1 MKQLILSTVSRTI
14 MKKVL
19 AASLLLLASLSQG
32 HPVKSLTS
40 KQLVITNVTVIDV
53 TGAPASPDMT
63 VVITG
68 DRITEIGPAKS
79 VRAPGDAQIVSGAGK
94 YLIPG
99 LWDMHVHWYLKDYLP
114 LFLANGVT
122 GIRQMWGMPMHH
134 QWRREQQTGTLLGP
148 RMVVASPIVDGPNPI
163 WQGSVSVTT
172 EAQAREAVNKARQDG
187 ADFIKIYTRLTRDA
201 FFAIA
206 DETRKLGIPFA
217 GHIPQSV
224 TVAEASEAG
233 QKSIEHL
240 TGILTACS
248 SREEELRK
256 ELASATSA
264 NPSQF
269 SSARFRQI
277 SQSTLETFNAE
288 KASALFALLKRNH
301 TWQCPTLTVLRS
313 GAFLADPGFR
323 EDARLKYMPSSVRT
337 QWDPTKD
344 FRFRNRTEEDNRL
357 SRMGFR
363 KQMEIIRPMRQA
375 GVEFI
380 AGTDVLNPYCFPG
393 FSLHDE
399 LALLV
404 EAGLTPLEAL
414 QAATINA
421 ARYQSKEKEL
431 GTVEKGKLADLVLLD
446 SNPLDKITNT
456 QKINAILMNGKLISK
471 AEIERMLQS
480 IEAAAQR

>member
-1 MKQLILSTVSRTI
+1 
-14 MKKVL
+14 MKKIL
-19 AASLLLLASLSQG
+19 AASLLILVTVSQG
-32 HPVKSLTS
+32 HPAKSIS
-40 KQLVITNVTVIDV
+40 AKQLVITNVTVIDV
-53 TGAPASPDMT
+53 TGAPAASDMT

-68 DRITEIGPAKS
+68 DRITEIGPAKT
-79 VRAPGDAQIVSGAGK
+79 VRAPKDAQVVSGAGK
-94 YLIPG
+94 FLIPG

-134 QWRREQQTGTLLGP
+134 QWRREVESGRLLGP
-148 RMVVASPIVDGPNPI
+148 RLLIASPIVDGPNPI
-163 WQGSVSVTT
+163 WAGSVSVANET
-172 EAQAREAVNKARQDG
+172 QAREAVNKARHDG

-217 GHIPQSV
+217 GHIPQSI
-224 TVAEASEAG
+224 TVAEASDAG

-240 TGILTACS
+240 TGILMACS

-256 ELASATSA
+256 ELAAATSA
-264 NPSQF
+264 NPAQF
-269 SSARFRQI
+269 SSAQFRRI
-277 SQSTLETFNAE
+277 NQSIWESYSAE
-288 KASALFALLKRNH
+288 KAEALFARLKRNQ
-301 TWQCPTLTVLRS
+301 TWQCPTITVLRS
-313 GAFLADPGFR
+313 GAFLADPSFR
-323 EDARLKYMPSSVRT
+323 DDPRLKYMPQSVRM

-344 FRFRNRTEEDNRL
+344 FRFKNRTEADHQMARL
-357 SRMGFR
+357 GFR
-363 KQMEIIRPMRQA
+363 RQVEIIGPMRKA

-404 EAGLTPLEAL
+404 EAGLSPLEAL

-421 ARYQSKEKEL
+421 ARFQSKEKEL
-431 GTVEKGKLADLVLLD
+431 GTVEKGKLADLVLLEAD
-446 SNPLDKITNT
+446 PLQNIANT
-456 QKINAILMNGKLISK
+456 QKINAVIVNGKLINKS
-471 AEIERMLQS
+471 EIEKMLQS
-480 IEAAAQR
+480 IEVAAQGK

>member
-1 MKQLILSTVSRTI
+1 MI
-14 MKKVL
+14 KKII
-19 AASLLLLASLSQG
+19 AASLLLSASLSQG
-32 HPVKSLTS
+32 HPAKSLTS
-40 KQLVITNVTVIDV
+40 KQLVITNVTIIDV
-53 TGAPASPDMT
+53 TGAPAASYMT

-68 DRITEIGPAKS
+68 DRITDVGPTKS
-79 VRAPGDAQIVSGAGK
+79 LRAPKDAQVVSGAGK

-134 QWRREQQTGTLLGP
+134 QWRKEQQSGSLFGP
-148 RMVVASPIVDGPNPI
+148 RMFIASPIVDGPNPI
-163 WQGSVSVTT
+163 WQGSVSVTN
-172 EAQAREAVNKARQDG
+172 EAQAREAVNKVRQDG

-206 DETRKLGIPFA
+206 DETKKLGITFA
-217 GHIPQSV
+217 GHVPQSV
-224 TVAEASEAG
+224 TVAEASDAG

-240 TGILTACS
+240 TGILLACS
-248 SREEELRK
+248 SREDELRR
-256 ELASATSA
+256 ELVSATSA

-269 SSARFRQI
+269 SAPRLRQI
-277 SQSTLETFNAE
+277 NRSTMETFSAE
-288 KASALFALLKRNH
+288 KASVLFALLKRNH

-313 GAFLADPGFR
+313 GAFLADPSFR
-323 EDARLKYMPSSVRT
+323 DDPRLKYMPSSVKT

-344 FRFRNRTEEDNRL
+344 FRFRNRTDEDNQI
-357 SRMGFR
+357 SRVGFR
-363 KQMEIIRPMRQA
+363 KQMEIIRLMRQA

-431 GTVEKGKLADLVLLD
+431 GTVEKGKIADLVLLD
-446 SNPLDKITNT
+446 SNPLEKITNT
-456 QKINAILMNGKLISK
+456 QKINAVVINGKVINK